1 MHYRSVLFSA
11 GLREISP
18 SCNSKTWFGL
28 QFNNMKRWLLVTMV
42 LILVLCILVIVAS
55 PYVDLPLTTVR
66 AFVTVLFAQ
75 VLLLGGILQQ
85 TALSLVATSIPV
97 ADAARA
103 PCRLRAPL
111 LPLLCAYLC

>member
-1 MHYRSVLFSA
+1 
-11 GLREISP
+11 
-18 SCNSKTWFGL
+18 
-28 QFNNMKRWLLVTMV
+28 MKRWLLATMV

-66 AFVTVLFAQ
+66 ACMFAALFAQ
-75 VLLLGGILQQ
+75 VLLLGGILQE
-85 TALSLVATSIPV
+85 TVLYLVATSIPV